1 MEDETLSISRLAHE
15 HPEILQVDPICP
27 IYDEISSTESS
38 LILVSFIGVEMVWDS
53 STAKSDTRFFSFR
66 EGIDM
71 FEFYFGHSG
80 IIEKK
85 SISPSGL

>member
-38 LILVSFIGVEMVWDS
+38 LILLSLIGVEMVWDG
-53 STAKSDTRFFSFR
+53 STPELD
-66 EGIDM
+66 
-71 FEFYFGHSG
+71 
-80 IIEKK
+80 
-85 SISPSGL
+85 P